1 MPDEIRWHRLPDEVR
16 AHAFVSGPGWMRSL
30 CESVRWTVR
39 LQPEPDL
46 PWRSPSAWHPCGR
59 CVTAIN
65 ARRRIASLEP
75 IEPVMDEAEARLVFG
90 R

>member
-1 MPDEIRWHRLPDEVR
+1 MPDEIRWYRLPDEVR

-39 LQPEPDL
+39 LQPASS
-46 PWRSPSAWHPCGR
+46 RAWLCGL
-59 CVTAIN
+59 CVAAVD
-65 ARRRIASLEP
+65 ARRP

>member
-1 MPDEIRWHRLPDEVR
+1 
-16 AHAFVSGPGWMRSL
+16 MRSL

-39 LQPEPDL
+39 LQPASS
-46 PWRSPSAWHPCGR
+46 RAWLCGLR
-59 CVTAIN
+59 VAAVD
-65 ARRRIASLEP
+65 ARRP